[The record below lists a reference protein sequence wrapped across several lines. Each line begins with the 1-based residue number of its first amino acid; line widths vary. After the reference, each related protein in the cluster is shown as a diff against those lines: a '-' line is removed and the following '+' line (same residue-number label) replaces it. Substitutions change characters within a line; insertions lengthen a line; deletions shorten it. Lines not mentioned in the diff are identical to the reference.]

1 MSKKSFIKIAVAL
14 GALIGIIVIVFR
26 ITNNPKTP
34 VTTDQVWDILESQ
47 GFEPV
52 DTTQIYKEDWG
63 ENGGILNHAV
73 STQTDDIS
81 FDFFVFDS
89 DESAEYVRRLYQAYI
104 RDNRYFIP
112 NVEIK
117 EANSNYIFY
126 SLKANGSYSVVIRV
140 GNTLVFA
147 YSNEEN
153 AEKIDNII
161 LEMDYFAVMQS
172 SEDETAAEATSKA
185 ASDGIF
191 YESSEEYFDLLE
203 GEWRAVEYAG
213 AITDSHCDEMATEEY
228 WKKSQEYTDEVI
240 EENLDREFNISRENL
255 EYFGPYSDWG
265 CSIED
270 NEILFSV
277 TRFSPGV
284 GENIS
289 LTPPYI
295 GVEAQLADTGE
306 DYGFIIDAEGTVLI
320 EIDYHFFRME
330 RSNK

>member
-1 MSKKSFIKIAVAL
+1 MSKKGFIKIVVAL
-14 GALIGIIVIVFR
+14 GTLIGIIVIVFR

-34 VTTDQVWDILESQ
+34 VTTDQ
-47 GFEPV
+47 
-52 DTTQIYKEDWG
+52 
-63 ENGGILNHAV
+63 
-73 STQTDDIS
+73 
-81 FDFFVFDS
+81 
-89 DESAEYVRRLYQAYI
+89 
-104 RDNRYFIP
+104 
-112 NVEIK
+112 
-117 EANSNYIFY
+117 
-126 SLKANGSYSVVIRV
+126 
-140 GNTLVFA
+140 
-147 YSNEEN
+147 
-153 AEKIDNII
+153 
-161 LEMDYFAVMQS
+161 
-172 SEDETAAEATSKA
+172 TSKA
-185 ASDGIF
+185 APDGIF
-191 YESSEEYFDLLE
+191 YGSSQEYFDLLE

-270 NEILFSV
+270 NEILFFV
-277 TRFSPGV
+277 TRFNPGV

-295 GVEAQLADTGE
+295 GLDAQLADTGE

-320 EIDYHFFRME
+320 EIDYRFFRME